1 MAKKTNHIALELR
14 SLENKI
20 KEFRS
25 YLDSTDIRTI
35 SEDEK
40 RHQEIKIQVLLL
52 KELGP
57 ILQQYEA
64 LKKQSDKDDDT
75 PPPQELR
82 GDVPLSPLEDGTI

>member
-1 MAKKTNHIALELR
+1 MAKKTNHIALELKA
-14 SLENKI
+14 LESKI

-25 YLDSTDIRTI
+25 YLDDTDIRVITD
-35 SEDEK
+35 DEK

-57 ILQQYEA
+57 ILQQYEQ
-64 LKKQSDKDDDT
+64 LKKQTEKEDET
-75 PPPQELR
+75 TTQELR